1 MKIRGLQIENFR
13 AVGRLLLEN
22 LGDTVVIAGPNGCGK
37 TQVYH
42 AIRLLK
48 STYGG
53 YQANE
58 YQQWWGEFQIR
69 LDRPT
74 REIFR
79 IFRDPKR
86 PLRLEA
92 DFELEPA
99 EIAYLRDNAAHLIR
113 PRIWEEVVPGTKGGY
128 TSGGA
133 PVAQAHRVHGAE
145 VERRT
150 SEEVKLVLAA
160 TSSTLLSAVVTVN
173 PDLHFTV
180 KPNPG
185 LELLFSTYAPG
196 HLGVIDYH
204 GAQRNYNRE
213 ELGSINLNIQS
224 SEDRFRP
231 HMLYNW
237 QNKYNNVKSELAAA
251 YVRGLIAA
259 QAGIDSGANMSL
271 VATLQDLF
279 ATFFPGKTFLGPTPG
294 PNGTLDFPV
303 RLESGAEHDIDDL
316 SSGEKEVLF
325 GYLRLRNNAPTN
337 SVVLIDEPELHLN
350 PALLRGFPQFY
361 HQHIGRN
368 LRNQLWLVT
377 HSDALLREALGQ
389 PGFSVFHMQPA
400 EAREA
405 RGNQIQALEVGE
417 LLDRAIVDLVG
428 DLATYR
434 PGAKVAF
441 FEGGGDVD
449 FDVRM
454 TATLF
459 PRFVEKVNA
468 ISVGHRARVE
478 QVHDLLRKASESGRL
493 GARFFSVVDRDSGP
507 VERAADAF
515 QWDRYHI
522 ESYLLEPEYILAV
535 LKDLNASEHP
545 VASVD
550 QVRDQL
556 MKCAAETLSDLVRHE
571 LEVRANNELISAIKT
586 RTPRELSE
594 IAPALRNAV
603 VDSGAR
609 VAEAIDKTLTMKALS
624 KDETVAKRRFAAD
637 LRTGK
642 WLCTFRG
649 RDVLKR
655 FVAHHVRGV
664 AYEAFRDL
672 VLARM
677 RDDDFKPEGMRHVL
691 ENILAAGGQPGKR
704 LQPTK
709 KRRAIAAKVQ
719 GRK

>member
-1 MKIRGLQIENFR
+1 MKIRNLQIENFR
-13 AVGRLLLEN
+13 AICRLALEN
-22 LGDTVVIAGPNGCGK
+22 LKDTVVIAGPNGCGK

-69 LDRPT
+69 LDRPS
-74 REIFR
+74 REILR
-79 IFRDPKR
+79 IFRNPKR
-86 PLRLEA
+86 SLRLAA
-92 DFELEPA
+92 DFELESA
-99 EIAYLRDNAAHLIR
+99 EIEYLRNNAADLIR
-113 PRIWEEVVPGTKGGY
+113 PRVWDNVVPATLGRGPIGWNS
-128 TSGGA
+128 SGEA
-133 PVAQAHRVHGAE
+133 PIAQLHRMHGPE

-150 SEEVKLVLAA
+150 AEEVEAVLAA
-160 TSSTLLSAVVTVN
+160 TSSRCLSAVVTVD
-173 PDLHFTV
+173 PDLHFNIT
-180 KPNPG
+180 PNPG
-185 LELLFSTYAPG
+185 LELLFSTYAPS

-213 ELGSINLNIQS
+213 ELGNINLNIQS

-251 YVRGLIAA
+251 YVRGLITT
-259 QAGIDSGANMSL
+259 QAGVPNSDDNSLID
-271 VATLQDLF
+271 TLRELF
-279 ATFFPGKTFLGPTPG
+279 ATFFPGKTFIGPTPG

-303 RLESGAEHDIDDL
+303 RLDTGAEHDIDDL

-368 LRNQLWLVT
+368 LNNQIWLVT

-400 EAREA
+400 EREPTT
-405 RGNQIQALEVGE
+405 NQIQVLEVGRS
-417 LLDRAIVDLVG
+417 LDRAIVDLVG

-434 PGAKVAF
+434 PGAKVVF

-459 PRFVEKVNA
+459 PQFADKVNA
-468 ISVGHRARVE
+468 ISVGNRARVQ
-478 QVHDLLRKASESGRL
+478 QVHDLLCKASESGHL

-507 VERAADAF
+507 AERVADAF
-515 QWDRYHI
+515 AWDRYHI
-522 ESYLLEPEYILAV
+522 ESYLLEPAYVFAV
-535 LKDLNASEHP
+535 LVDLNAVKHP
-545 VASVD
+545 VSSVD

-556 MKCAAETLSDLVRHE
+556 VECAAETLPNLIRHE
-571 LEVRANNELISAIKT
+571 LESYANAALTSAIKT
-586 RTPRELSE
+586 RTPRELSQV
-594 IAPALRNAV
+594 APSLRTV
-603 VDSGAR
+603 VEESGAR
-609 VAEAIDKTLTMKALS
+609 VSEAISKTLTLKQLLALE
-624 KDETVAKRRFAAD
+624 KLATARFAAD
-637 LRTGK
+637 LKTGR
-642 WLCTFRG
+642 WLHTFRG

-655 FVAHHVRGV
+655 FVAHFCGNVS
-664 AYEAFRDL
+664 YEVFRDL
-672 VLARM
+672 LLARM
-677 RDDDFKPEGMRHVL
+677 RDGHFKPEGMQT
-691 ENILAAGGQPGKR
+691 ILDKILTADN
-704 LQPTK
+704 
-709 KRRAIAAKVQ
+709 
-719 GRK
+719 